1 MPEQYFIVPAFDPVL
16 IHIGPLAIRWYAL
29 AYIFGLLGGWWYGRR
44 LIGNARLWLVQ
55 PGTKLQFDD
64 LLIWVTLGV
73 VIGGRLGMLLY
84 EPDYYLANPIEIFKV
99 WEGGMAFHGG
109 FLGAALAVILFAWL
123 NKIPILSYLDIA
135 ACVAPIGLFLG
146 RIANFIN
153 DELWGRPAWGSA
165 WGMISPSSPFALVP
179 QQGPTPR
186 YPSQLIE
193 ALLEGLA
200 LFVLFAVMTRFGALK
215 RPGLIA
221 GLFGIGYAG
230 ARSFSELYR
239 EPDGWWI
246 QDMLTIGQAYSLPMI
261 VAGLGLAIYGL
272 THRPEAPKA
281 SDAPKSA

>member
-16 IHIGPLAIRWYAL
+16 IQIGPLAIRWYAL

-44 LIGNARLWLVQ
+44 LIDNTRLWLVQ

-123 NKIPILSYLDIA
+123 NRIPVLSYLDIA

-153 DELWGRPAWGSA
+153 DELWGRPAWGSS
-165 WGMISPSSPFALVP
+165 WGMISPSSPFSLFP
-179 QQGPTPR
+179 QGPTPR

-193 ALLEGLA
+193 AALEGLA
-200 LFVLFAVMTRFGALK
+200 LFVLFAVTARFGALK

-221 GLFGIGYAG
+221 GLFGVGYAAG
-230 ARSFSELYR
+230 RSFSELYR

-246 QDMLTIGQAYSLPMI
+246 QDVLTIGQAYSLPMV
-261 VAGLGLAIYGL
+261 VAGLALVLYAL
-272 THRPEAPKA
+272 LRRPPTPDA
-281 SDAPKSA
+281 SQAPKSA

>member
-16 IHIGPLAIRWYAL
+16 IHIGPLPIRWYAL

-73 VIGGRLGMLLY
+73 VIGGRLGMLFWS
-84 EPDYYLANPIEIFKV
+84 PGYYFANPIDIFKV

-109 FLGAALAVILFAWL
+109 FLGAALAIILFAWL

-153 DELWGRPAWGSA
+153 DELWGRPAWGSY
-165 WGMISPSSPFALVP
+165 WGMISPSSPF
-179 QQGPTPR
+179 PR
-186 YPSQLIE
+186 YPSQLLE
-193 ALLEGLA
+193 AALEGFA
-200 LFVLFAVMTRFGALK
+200 LFAVFWVLTRFGALK

-221 GLFGIGYAG
+221 GLFGIGYAA

-246 QDMLTIGQAYSLPMI
+246 QDVLTTGQAYSLPMAA
-261 VAGLGLAIYGL
+261 AGLIMALYAL
-272 THRPEAPKA
+272 MHRPEAPKA
-281 SDAPKSA
+281 SDTPKSA